1 MKRIAFSM
9 LVCVLAL
16 LSFSMMVSAKIDYWL
31 PIAKPKFENVYFK
44 QITTVYLDETYAT
57 TTEIYSVDNI
67 YVLQTG
73 SDGEDSIIPF
83 QQFQLEY
90 NLKEEVQF
98 RRTSDNLSLLLSN
111 YEFRIVDFQQV
122 AERDC
127 IVIELYHKRD
137 NRLVNTLYVDLESGL
152 ILKFYQYDDEGNII
166 YVRETIVV
174 DYDPD
179 ISKLDLASI
188 PEFPLGSTITR
199 ITTEEFS
206 SLVPWAN
213 ISSLPLP
220 EGFQIISIHQM
231 DIFEQ
236 LLAVLDNEDVME
248 TEPIFV
254 IALASDGVVS
264 YPIVIMENL
273 FDEAALIPDKIL
285 FILETDAFSFGFVM
299 SERLAM
305 IVTRGELTTREQRA
319 EIIQEIARIDLVFI
333 FDESSI
339 GISET
344 EIQLFNYMFDLFDL
358 LLLF

>member
-1 MKRIAFSM
+1 M
-9 LVCVLAL
+9 
-16 LSFSMMVSAKIDYWL
+16 
-31 PIAKPKFENVYFK
+31 
-44 QITTVYLDETYAT
+44 
-57 TTEIYSVDNI
+57 
-67 YVLQTG
+67 
-73 SDGEDSIIPF
+73 
-83 QQFQLEY
+83 
-90 NLKEEVQF
+90 
-98 RRTSDNLSLLLSN
+98 
-111 YEFRIVDFQQV
+111 
-122 AERDC
+122 
-127 IVIELYHKRD
+127 
-137 NRLVNTLYVDLESGL
+137 NTLYVDLQSGL

-254 IALASDGVVS
+254 IALASDG
-264 YPIVIMENL
+264 
-273 FDEAALIPDKIL
+273 
-285 FILETDAFSFGFVM
+285 G
-299 SERLAM
+299 
-305 IVTRGELTTREQRA
+305 
-319 EIIQEIARIDLVFI
+319 
-333 FDESSI
+333 
-339 GISET
+339 
-344 EIQLFNYMFDLFDL
+344 
-358 LLLF
+358 

>member
-1 MKRIAFSM
+1 
-9 LVCVLAL
+9 
-16 LSFSMMVSAKIDYWL
+16 
-31 PIAKPKFENVYFK
+31 
-44 QITTVYLDETYAT
+44 
-57 TTEIYSVDNI
+57 
-67 YVLQTG
+67 
-73 SDGEDSIIPF
+73 
-83 QQFQLEY
+83 
-90 NLKEEVQF
+90 
-98 RRTSDNLSLLLSN
+98 
-111 YEFRIVDFQQV
+111 
-122 AERDC
+122 
-127 IVIELYHKRD
+127 
-137 NRLVNTLYVDLESGL
+137 
-152 ILKFYQYDDEGNII
+152 
-166 YVRETIVV
+166 
-174 DYDPD
+174 
-179 ISKLDLASI
+179 
-188 PEFPLGSTITR
+188 
-199 ITTEEFS
+199 
-206 SLVPWAN
+206 
-213 ISSLPLP
+213 
-220 EGFQIISIHQM
+220 M

-285 FILETDAFSFGFVM
+285 FILETDAFSFGFVT

>member
-1 MKRIAFSM
+1 MKRITFSM

-213 ISSLPLP
+213 I
-220 EGFQIISIHQM
+220 
-231 DIFEQ
+231 
-236 LLAVLDNEDVME
+236 
-248 TEPIFV
+248 
-254 IALASDGVVS
+254 
-264 YPIVIMENL
+264 
-273 FDEAALIPDKIL
+273 
-285 FILETDAFSFGFVM
+285 
-299 SERLAM
+299 
-305 IVTRGELTTREQRA
+305 
-319 EIIQEIARIDLVFI
+319 
-333 FDESSI
+333 
-339 GISET
+339 
-344 EIQLFNYMFDLFDL
+344 
-358 LLLF
+358 